1 MVSTLRGTRRCFPPG
16 MTRTAG
22 TDGVGRVQSRIPRQ
36 SDDDRAVRR
45 PEDDARLSAELAAVV
60 AGARRRALRDGDRH
74 IDTAHL
80 LHTLMES
87 DPGVRAVFGDGPR
100 TVRLLGYL
108 VQRSIGYGLRW
119 QEGVEDSGPLPVP
132 GEGGGVRRGGVS
144 LGKESEGLSPLA
156 EGALEH
162 ACVLAARRGG
172 DLVRGTDL
180 LAAIVA
186 DPLARA
192 VEVLAHAGI
201 DPGGL
206 AVRLGP
212 EVRGERPD
220 AEGVR
225 ADAGE
230 GDRLDG
236 VGGRVEGSSR

>member
-1 MVSTLRGTRRCFPPG
+1 MQP
-16 MTRTAG
+16 
-22 TDGVGRVQSRIPRQ
+22 RIPRQ
-36 SDDDRAVRR
+36 SADDRSVRR

-80 LHTLMES
+80 LHTLLES
-87 DPGVRAVFGDGPR
+87 DPAVRAVFGDGPR

-119 QEGVEDSGPLPVP
+119 QGVAEDSGPLPVP
-132 GEGGGVRRGGVS
+132 PPGGGAGVRRGGVS

-156 EGALEH
+156 GGALEH

-201 DPGGL
+201 DAGGL
-206 AVRLGP
+206 AVLLRP
-212 EVRGERPD
+212 EVRGERPG
-220 AEGVR
+220 AEGVEPG
-225 ADAGE
+225 AVEPGVAG
-230 GDRLDG
+230 RLGG
-236 VGGRVEGSSR
+236 VGSRTEGPDH